1 MSFQDKYK
9 EYKERQEAKK
19 YFRSN
24 NDQFL
29 DSTQWSKVIGIGLL
43 TAIAAGVVLGI
54 VIHSLHITSSLF
66 YVVCAIVV
74 SSAVTKISQIHSS
87 QMAILSVILTVFC
100 YVIGE
105 MTMIYLPLHEMGVSL
120 PFASFLDIFVMSVRS
135 LIVGDLFTTIVA
147 LIGLFIAYAS
157 AKEKPEFFGFLT
169 F

>member
-29 DSTQWSKVIGIGLL
+29 DGAQWSKVIGIGLL
-43 TAIAAGVVLGI
+43 TVIAAGVVLGI

-105 MTMIYLPLHEMGVSL
+105 MTMIYLPLHELGVSL
-120 PFASFLDIFVMSVRS
+120 PLTSFLDIFVMSVRS

-157 AKEKPEFFGFLT
+157 AK
-169 F
+169 

>member
-105 MTMIYLPLHEMGVSL
+105 MTMIYLPLHEMGISFQFVSL
-120 PFASFLDIFVMSVRS
+120 IDIFSMSVRS

-157 AKEKPEFFGFLT
+157 AK
-169 F
+169 

>member
-105 MTMIYLPLHEMGVSL
+105 MTMIYLPLHELGVSL
-120 PFASFLDIFVMSVRS
+120 QFASFLDIFVMSVRS

-157 AKEKPEFFGFLT
+157 AK
-169 F
+169 

>member
-105 MTMIYLPLHEMGVSL
+105 MTMIYLPLHELGVSL
-120 PFASFLDIFVMSVRS
+120 PLTSFLDIFVMSVRS
-135 LIVGDLFTTIVA
+135 LIVGDLFATIVA

-157 AKEKPEFFGFLT
+157 AK
-169 F
+169 

>member
-120 PFASFLDIFVMSVRS
+120 PFASFFDIFVMSVRS

-157 AKEKPEFFGFLT
+157 AK
-169 F
+169 

>member
-105 MTMIYLPLHEMGVSL
+105 MTMIYLPLHELGVSL
-120 PFASFLDIFVMSVRS
+120 PLTSFLDIFVMSVRS
-135 LIVGDLFTTIVA
+135 LIVGDLFTTIVE

-157 AKEKPEFFGFLT
+157 AK
-169 F
+169 

>member
-29 DSTQWSKVIGIGLL
+29 DNAQWSKVIAIGLL
-43 TAIAAGVVLGI
+43 TAIGAGVVLGI

-66 YVVCAIVV
+66 YVICAIVV
-74 SSAVTKISQIHSS
+74 SSAITKISQIHSS
-87 QMAILSVILTVFC
+87 QMAILSVILTAFC
-100 YVIGE
+100 YVVGE
-105 MTMIYLPLHEMGVSL
+105 MTMIYLPLHELGVSL
-120 PFASFLDIFVMSVRS
+120 PLTSFLDIFVMSVRS

-157 AKEKPEFFGFLT
+157 AK
-169 F
+169 

>member
-29 DSTQWSKVIGIGLL
+29 DGAQWSKVIGIGLL

-105 MTMIYLPLHEMGVSL
+105 MTMIYLPLHELGVSL
-120 PFASFLDIFVMSVRS
+120 PLTSFLDIFVMSVRS

-157 AKEKPEFFGFLT
+157 AK
-169 F
+169 

>member
-9 EYKERQEAKK
+9 EYKERKEAKK

-29 DSTQWSKVIGIGLL
+29 NSAQWSKVIGLGLL
-43 TAIAAGVVLGI
+43 TAIASGVVLGI

-66 YVVCAIVV
+66 YIICALVVAG
-74 SSAVTKISQIHSS
+74 AVTKISQIHSS

-105 MTMIYLPLHEMGVSL
+105 MTMIYLPLHELGVSL
-120 PFASFLDIFVMSVRS
+120 PLTSFLDIFVMSVRS

-157 AKEKPEFFGFLT
+157 AK
-169 F
+169 

>member
-29 DSTQWSKVIGIGLL
+29 DGAQWSKVIGIGLL
-43 TAIAAGVVLGI
+43 TAIGAGVVLGI

-66 YVVCAIVV
+66 YVICAIVV

-105 MTMIYLPLHEMGVSL
+105 MTMIYLPLHELGVSL
-120 PFASFLDIFVMSVRS
+120 PLTSFLDIFAMSVRS

-157 AKEKPEFFGFLT
+157 AK
-169 F
+169 

>member
-105 MTMIYLPLHEMGVSL
+105 MTMIYLPLHELGVSL
-120 PFASFLDIFVMSVRS
+120 PLTSFFDIFVMSVRS

-157 AKEKPEFFGFLT
+157 AK
-169 F
+169 

>member
-29 DSTQWSKVIGIGLL
+29 DNAQWSKVIAIGLL
-43 TAIAAGVVLGI
+43 TAIGAGVVLGI

-66 YVVCAIVV
+66 YVICAIVV
-74 SSAVTKISQIHSS
+74 SSAITKISQIHSS
-87 QMAILSVILTVFC
+87 QMAILSVILTAFC
-100 YVIGE
+100 YVVGE
-105 MTMIYLPLHEMGVSL
+105 MTMIYLPLYEMGMSFQFVSL
-120 PFASFLDIFVMSVRS
+120 IDIFSMSVRS

-157 AKEKPEFFGFLT
+157 AK
-169 F
+169 

>member
-105 MTMIYLPLHEMGVSL
+105 MTMIYLPLHGMGVSL

-157 AKEKPEFFGFLT
+157 AK
-169 F
+169 

>member
-29 DSTQWSKVIGIGLL
+29 DNAQWSKVIAIGLL
-43 TAIAAGVVLGI
+43 TAIGAGVVLGI

-66 YVVCAIVV
+66 YVICAIVV
-74 SSAVTKISQIHSS
+74 SSAITKISQIHSS
-87 QMAILSVILTVFC
+87 QMAILSVILTAFC
-100 YVIGE
+100 YVVGE
-105 MTMIYLPLHEMGVSL
+105 MTMIYLPLHEMGMSFQFVS
-120 PFASFLDIFVMSVRS
+120 FIDIFSMSVRS

-157 AKEKPEFFGFLT
+157 AK
-169 F
+169 

>member
-54 VIHSLHITSSLF
+54 VIHSLHIASSLF

-120 PFASFLDIFVMSVRS
+120 PLASFLDIFVMSVRS

-157 AKEKPEFFGFLT
+157 AK
-169 F
+169 

>member
-87 QMAILSVILTVFC
+87 QMAILSVILTVLC

-105 MTMIYLPLHEMGVSL
+105 MTMIYLPLHELGVSL
-120 PFASFLDIFVMSVRS
+120 PLTSFLDIFVMSVRS
-135 LIVGDLFTTIVA
+135 LVVGDLFTTIVA

-157 AKEKPEFFGFLT
+157 AK
-169 F
+169 

>member
-9 EYKERQEAKK
+9 EYRERQEAKK

-105 MTMIYLPLHEMGVSL
+105 MTMIYLPLHELGVSL
-120 PFASFLDIFVMSVRS
+120 PLTSFLDIFVMSVRS

-157 AKEKPEFFGFLT
+157 AK
-169 F
+169 

>member
-29 DSTQWSKVIGIGLL
+29 DSTQWSKVIGLGLL
-43 TAIAAGVVLGI
+43 TAIASGVVLGI

-87 QMAILSVILTVFC
+87 QMAILSVILTVLC

-105 MTMIYLPLHEMGVSL
+105 MTMIYLPLHELGVSL
-120 PFASFLDIFVMSVRS
+120 PLTSFLDIFVMSVRS

-157 AKEKPEFFGFLT
+157 VK
-169 F
+169 

>member
-29 DSTQWSKVIGIGLL
+29 DGAQWSKVIGIGLL

-66 YVVCAIVV
+66 YIICAIVV

-105 MTMIYLPLHEMGVSL
+105 MTMIYLPLHELGVSL
-120 PFASFLDIFVMSVRS
+120 PLTSFLDIFVMSVRS

-157 AKEKPEFFGFLT
+157 AK
-169 F
+169 

>member
-105 MTMIYLPLHEMGVSL
+105 MTMIYLPLHELGVSL
-120 PFASFLDIFVMSVRS
+120 PLTSFLDIFVMSVRS

-157 AKEKPEFFGFLT
+157 AK
-169 F
+169 

>member
-66 YVVCAIVV
+66 YIICALVVAGT
-74 SSAVTKISQIHSS
+74 VTKISQIHSS
-87 QMAILSVILTVFC
+87 QMAILSVILTVIC
-100 YVIGE
+100 YVVGE
-105 MTMIYLPLHEMGVSL
+105 MTMIYLPLHEMGISFQFVS
-120 PFASFLDIFVMSVRS
+120 FIDIFSMSVRS

-157 AKEKPEFFGFLT
+157 AK
-169 F
+169 

>member
-87 QMAILSVILTVFC
+87 QMSILSVILTVFC

-157 AKEKPEFFGFLT
+157 AK
-169 F
+169 

>member
-29 DSTQWSKVIGIGLL
+29 DNAQWSKVIAIGLL
-43 TAIAAGVVLGI
+43 TAIGAGVVLGI

-66 YVVCAIVV
+66 YVICAIVV

-87 QMAILSVILTVFC
+87 QMAILSVILTAFC
-100 YVIGE
+100 YVVGE
-105 MTMIYLPLHEMGVSL
+105 MTMIYLPLHEMGMSFQFVSL
-120 PFASFLDIFVMSVRS
+120 IDIFSMSVRS

-147 LIGLFIAYAS
+147 LIGLFIAYAL
-157 AKEKPEFFGFLT
+157 AK
-169 F
+169 

>member
-43 TAIAAGVVLGI
+43 TAIAAGGVLGI

-105 MTMIYLPLHEMGVSL
+105 MTMIYLPLHELGVSL
-120 PFASFLDIFVMSVRS
+120 PLTSFLDIFVMSVRS

-157 AKEKPEFFGFLT
+157 AK
-169 F
+169 

>member
-87 QMAILSVILTVFC
+87 QMALLSVILTVFC

-157 AKEKPEFFGFLT
+157 AK
-169 F
+169 

>member
-9 EYKERQEAKK
+9 EYKERQETKK

-105 MTMIYLPLHEMGVSL
+105 MTMIYLPLHELGVSL
-120 PFASFLDIFVMSVRS
+120 PLTSFLDIFVMSVRS

-157 AKEKPEFFGFLT
+157 AK
-169 F
+169 

>member
-87 QMAILSVILTVFC
+87 QMAILSVILTAFC
-100 YVIGE
+100 YVVGE
-105 MTMIYLPLHEMGVSL
+105 MTMIYLPLHEMGMSFQFVS
-120 PFASFLDIFVMSVRS
+120 FIDIFSMSVRS

-157 AKEKPEFFGFLT
+157 AK
-169 F
+169 

>member
-29 DSTQWSKVIGIGLL
+29 DNAQWSKVIAIGLL
-43 TAIAAGVVLGI
+43 TAIGAGVVLGI

-66 YVVCAIVV
+66 YVICAIVV
-74 SSAVTKISQIHSS
+74 SSAITKISQIHSS
-87 QMAILSVILTVFC
+87 QMAILSVILTAFC
-100 YVIGE
+100 YVVGE
-105 MTMIYLPLHEMGVSL
+105 MTMIYLPLHEMGISFQFVS
-120 PFASFLDIFVMSVRS
+120 FIDIFSMSVRS

-157 AKEKPEFFGFLT
+157 AK
-169 F
+169 

>member
-29 DSTQWSKVIGIGLL
+29 DNAQWSKVIAIGLL
-43 TAIAAGVVLGI
+43 TAIGAGVVLGI

-66 YVVCAIVV
+66 YVICAIVV
-74 SSAVTKISQIHSS
+74 SSAITKISQIHSS
-87 QMAILSVILTVFC
+87 QMAILSVILTAFC
-100 YVIGE
+100 YVVGE
-105 MTMIYLPLHEMGVSL
+105 MTMIYLPLHEMGISFQFVS
-120 PFASFLDIFVMSVRS
+120 FIDIFSMSVRS

-147 LIGLFIAYAS
+147 LIGLFIAYAL
-157 AKEKPEFFGFLT
+157 AK
-169 F
+169 

>member
-105 MTMIYLPLHEMGVSL
+105 TTMIYLPLHELGVSL
-120 PFASFLDIFVMSVRS
+120 PLTSFLDIFVMSVRS

-157 AKEKPEFFGFLT
+157 AK
-169 F
+169 

>member
-29 DSTQWSKVIGIGLL
+29 DNAQWSKVIAIGLL
-43 TAIAAGVVLGI
+43 TAIGAGVVLGI

-66 YVVCAIVV
+66 YVICAIVV
-74 SSAVTKISQIHSS
+74 SSAITKISQIHSS
-87 QMAILSVILTVFC
+87 QMAILSVILTAFC
-100 YVIGE
+100 YVVGE
-105 MTMIYLPLHEMGVSL
+105 MTMIYLPLHEMGMSFQFVSL
-120 PFASFLDIFVMSVRS
+120 IDIFSMSVRS

-157 AKEKPEFFGFLT
+157 AK
-169 F
+169 